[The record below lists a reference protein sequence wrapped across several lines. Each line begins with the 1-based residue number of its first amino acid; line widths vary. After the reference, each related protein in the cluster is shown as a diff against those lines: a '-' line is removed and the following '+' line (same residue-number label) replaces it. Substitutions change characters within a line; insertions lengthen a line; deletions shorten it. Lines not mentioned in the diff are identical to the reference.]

1 MSATRNKE
9 RVDGNS
15 DGGDDDDAVL
25 RGENPV
31 DTPLLVICWNAETV
45 TARRNTINT
54 DTAARRIIEQ
64 QIISSCRIFIVI
76 ALICLIVSA
85 SVQVGKMVDLF
96 VSLLS
101 ATAFELLPV
110 DVDTMQFRKNL
121 VKNFIR
127 LTLFYATKFIFW

>member
-1 MSATRNKE
+1 MTRNKE
-9 RVDGNS
+9 CADGNS

-45 TARRNTINT
+45 TARRKTINT

-76 ALICLIVSA
+76 ALIYVSA

-110 DVDTMQFRKNL
+110 EVDTMQFRKNL
-121 VKNFIR
+121 VKNFTR
-127 LTLFYATKFIFW
+127 LTLFYATKFIFWRW

>member
-1 MSATRNKE
+1 MTRNKE
-9 RVDGNS
+9 CADGNS

-31 DTPLLVICWNAETV
+31 DTPLLGIYWNAETV
-45 TARRNTINT
+45 TARRKTINT

-76 ALICLIVSA
+76 ALICLVVSA
-85 SVQVGKMVDLF
+85 SVQVVVNLL

-110 DVDTMQFRKNL
+110 EVDTMQFRKNL
-121 VKNFIR
+121 VKNFTR

>member
-1 MSATRNKE
+1 MTRNKE
-9 RVDGNS
+9 CADGNS

-31 DTPLLVICWNAETV
+31 DTPLLGIYWNAETV
-45 TARRNTINT
+45 TARRKTINT

-76 ALICLIVSA
+76 ALIYVSA

-110 DVDTMQFRKNL
+110 EVDTMQFRKNL

-127 LTLFYATKFIFW
+127 LTLFYATKFIFWRW

>member
-1 MSATRNKE
+1 MTRNKE
-9 RVDGNS
+9 CADGNS

-31 DTPLLVICWNAETV
+31 DTPLLGIYWNAETV
-45 TARRNTINT
+45 TARRNTTNT

-76 ALICLIVSA
+76 ALIYVSA
-85 SVQVGKMVDLF
+85 SVQVGKMVDLS

-110 DVDTMQFRKNL
+110 EVAIMQFRKNL

-127 LTLFYATKFIFW
+127 LTLFYATKFIFWRW

>member
-1 MSATRNKE
+1 MTRNKE
-9 RVDGNS
+9 CADGNS

-25 RGENPV
+25 RGEHPV
-31 DTPLLVICWNAETV
+31 DTPLLGIYWNAETV

-76 ALICLIVSA
+76 ALICLVVSA
-85 SVQVGKMVDLF
+85 SVQVVVNLL

-110 DVDTMQFRKNL
+110 EVDTMQFRKNL
-121 VKNFIR
+121 VKNFIS
-127 LTLFYATKFIFW
+127 LVCDEIYFLVMK

>member
-1 MSATRNKE
+1 MTRNKE
-9 RVDGNS
+9 CADGNS
-15 DGGDDDDAVL
+15 DGGDDDDAAL

-31 DTPLLVICWNAETV
+31 DTPLLGICWNAETV
-45 TARRNTINT
+45 TARRKTINT

-76 ALICLIVSA
+76 ALICLVVSA

-110 DVDTMQFRKNL
+110 EVDTMQFRKNL